1 MLRPV
6 PLPPGVPGNLF
17 LSGMPGYYDS
27 FFEERDLIVAAGVQ
41 TVFCL
46 PPMEEIR
53 RKSPVYARAIEAG
66 ELPWEM
72 RHFPIEDLSVP
83 DDEEA
88 FVALARE
95 AADDLRAGQRVMI
108 HCTAGIGRT
117 GLLAVC
123 VLMALGMSRDAAV
136 QAVHSAGSDA
146 EMPAQRALIRRV
158 ARIFEGKDES
168 QP

>member
-27 FFEERDLIVAAGVQ
+27 FFDERDVIVGAGVQ

-53 RKSPVYARAIEAG
+53 RKSPAYAKAIEDG
-66 ELPWEM
+66 ELPWQM
-72 RHFPIEDLSVP
+72 RHFPIEDLGVP

-95 AADDLRAGQRVMI
+95 AADKLRAGERVMI

-117 GLLAVC
+117 GLMAVC
-123 VLMALGMSRDAAV
+123 VLMALGMSRHAAV

-146 EMPAQRALIRRV
+146 EMPEQRALIRRV
-158 ARIFEGKDES
+158 ARIFEADK
-168 QP
+168 